1 MRFFLGSAVLL
12 LLQMPLPAAGVA
24 PAGPFPLEMV
34 QWHSDNRLITA
45 SGIEN
50 KSQLWILVDWSR
62 YLQDIDK
69 RPGQQTYWNLR
80 WAANNTRTGDHRLF
94 IAAVTTF
101 GSAPGKKYEEVDHYV
116 KALDG
121 SAGLVKAFGGGDAT
135 GVAILVGP
143 DGRITAIQRCG
154 DDVRGFFAQAE
165 KAADT
170 AKPLTTGPADAPPSC
185 AEALQF
191 LKLGNTTDALA
202 LALKKLGPDG
212 KALAEK
218 IATNANTL
226 IAEEVDTLKSA
237 VSTAGERFLASRR
250 LEALIKEFPRSP
262 ASKEGTDL
270 LKDVFKKDEGVRLEA
285 AAWEAYAKY
294 LVQAGR
300 QSPTKLADW
309 QRQYI
314 AGAIEAFPDTEAARI
329 LGMIRTCAKLDEAPQ
344 P

>member
-1 MRFFLGSAVLL
+1 MRSLLGLAGLL
-12 LLQMPLPAAGVA
+12 LLQMPLSAAGVL

-34 QWHSDNRLITA
+34 QWHSDNRQVTP

-62 YLQDIDK
+62 YLQDLDK

-80 WAANNTRTGDHRLF
+80 WVANNTRTGDHRLF
-94 IAAVTTF
+94 VAAVTTF
-101 GSAPGKKYEEVDHYV
+101 GSAPGKKYEEIDHFV

-143 DGRITAIQRCG
+143 DGRITSIQRAG

-218 IATNANTL
+218 VATNANTL
-226 IAEEVDTLKSA
+226 IAEEVDLLKSA
-237 VSTAGERFLASRR
+237 VSTAGERFLATRR

-262 ASKEGTDL
+262 AAKDGADL
-270 LKDVFKKDEGVRLEA
+270 LKDVLKKDEAVRTEA
-285 AAWEAYAKY
+285 AAWDAYAKY
-294 LVQAGR
+294 LTQAGR

-309 QRQYI
+309 QRQTI
-314 AGAIEAFPDTEAARI
+314 ASIVEAFPDTEAARI
-329 LGMIRTCAKLDEAPQ
+329 LGLIRASARLDEAPK